1 MPKMAPPPALP
12 SENNHFKAYYQPWLG
27 LLLLGLGL
35 AVCVLSIGSMLQ
47 SGSFNSAII
56 LGVGLV
62 IVGYL
67 YFTRPYFTL
76 APNRLTIYN
85 LLGKVVK
92 RYPFET
98 FNNLSVENG
107 ILYVKGGFL
116 EGDRKEPTKLK
127 KWLVKSK
134 DWKRLQETIDIALGV
149 KTSNETS
156 FDRDYP

>member
-1 MPKMAPPPALP
+1 MTPSSALP
-12 SENNHFKAYYQPWLG
+12 TESNHFKAYYQPWIG
-27 LLLLGLGL
+27 ILLLGVGL
-35 AVCVLSIGSMLQ
+35 AICVLSIGSMLQ

-56 LGVGLV
+56 LGSGLA
-62 IVGYL
+62 IAGYL

-98 FNNLSVENG
+98 FNKLSVENG
-107 ILYVKGGFL
+107 TLYVKSSFL
-116 EGDRKEPTKLK
+116 EGDRPEPTKLK

-134 DWKRLQETIDIALGV
+134 DWKRLQETIDIALEIR
-149 KTSNETS
+149 TSDETS
-156 FDRDYP
+156 FDRDHP